1 MSSKKNKIIFVGG
14 SSFIGGNLI
23 KHLKEKFEIIN
34 FSKKNKIKG
43 IKNIKIDLSKN
54 FDIKKISQI
63 NPQYL
68 FFLVSLDH
76 SKSEK
81 NFNNSININFLSL
94 CKILEEK
101 NILSNLKSIIYIST
115 LQVYGDEKFINS
127 EEINPNPKNVYGLT
141 HLLCEKYLKYFSL
154 KNSINCIIYRVSN
167 SYGVPYIERE
177 NSWNNAINDFVKNA
191 FYKSSITIKS
201 HGLYKRDFIYIDDL
215 SKNIIKTFKK
225 IKGFKIINTGS
236 FKTIPIVTIAKMVKK
251 IGEKYLKKKINLKIL
266 GKKDKKN
273 YNLEFNSKLNLKF
286 KFRNHESGILEIFK
300 YLKKK

>member
-1 MSSKKNKIIFVGG
+1 MSSKKSKIIFVGG

-23 KHLKEKFEIIN
+23 KHLKEKFKIIN
-34 FSKKNKIKG
+34 LSKTNQIKG

-54 FDIKKISQI
+54 FDTKKLCDI

-81 NFNNSININFLSL
+81 QFNKSININFLSL

-127 EEINPNPKNVYGLT
+127 EEIKTNPKNVYGLT
-141 HLLCEKYLKYFSL
+141 HVLCENYLKYFSL

-191 FYKSSITIKS
+191 FHKSNITIKS
-201 HGLYKRDFIYIDDL
+201 HGLFKRDFIYIDDL

-225 IKGFKIINTGS
+225 IKGFKIINIGS
-236 FKTIPIVTIAKMVKK
+236 FKTIPIIAIAKMVKK
-251 IGEKYLKKKINLKIL
+251 VGEKYLKRKINLEVL
-266 GKKDKKN
+266 GKKDNNN
-273 YNLEFNSKLNLKF
+273 YNFKFNSKLNIKF
-286 KFRNHESGILEIFK
+286 KFRKHENGILKIFK
-300 YLKKK
+300 YLNKK